1 MFFKTDKE
9 AVRLLIPISNVV
21 CALSDLYLRS
31 TCKHNIFFDRISDH
45 RAVSLTVNAA
55 GTTVHLSVQSLG
67 SDNKQSMPLLKKKIV
82 DGSRF
87 FMISAFSRSRLNCC
101 VTYAEADSLIIQIL
115 PLCFPSTISEYQM
128 QHFVFYFSFSKHKCA
143 PDKKKKIRSLTL
155 RYIKNPTN
163 FTNNQWLVKW
173 C

>member
-1 MFFKTDKE
+1 M
-9 AVRLLIPISNVV
+9 
-21 CALSDLYLRS
+21 
-31 TCKHNIFFDRISDH
+31 
-45 RAVSLTVNAA
+45 
-55 GTTVHLSVQSLG
+55 LSVHWVTYTLDLRVNIIFSSIG
-67 SDNKQSMPLLKKKIV
+67 SPTTELYRWPWTLQEQPCICPCSRWDLITSKACRCWKKIV

-143 PDKKKKIRSLTL
+143 PDKKKLGR
-155 RYIKNPTN
+155 
-163 FTNNQWLVKW
+163 WH
-173 C
+173 